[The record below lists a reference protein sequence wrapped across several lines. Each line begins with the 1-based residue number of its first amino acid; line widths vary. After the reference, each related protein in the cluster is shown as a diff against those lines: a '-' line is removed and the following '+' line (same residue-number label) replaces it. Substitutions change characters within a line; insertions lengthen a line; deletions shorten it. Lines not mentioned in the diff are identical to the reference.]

1 MQELLE
7 GMIRENPAGFR
18 KGRACADLSFIL
30 RRMIDEALEH
40 QISLFI
46 NFVDFTK
53 AFDSVVREALWGLL
67 RHYGVPEKN
76 VKMIKA
82 DLNVQ

>member
-1 MQELLE
+1 MHELLE

-18 KGRACADLSFIL
+18 KGRVCADLSFIL

-46 NFVDFTK
+46 NFVDITK
-53 AFDSVVREALWGLL
+53 AFDSVASGLDFFQNA
-67 RHYGVPEKN
+67 Y
-76 VKMIKA
+76 
-82 DLNVQ
+82 